1 MKIIRAILMHQMCI
15 LTLIS
20 LQWWSRPKKWKS
32 TTFNFFKSSK
42 ELVLLSKAVH
52 RHLYIKT
59 WDVVWLPMKNN
70 PPDYEV
76 FVSDL
81 LYHCQLHHIS
91 IIVTMIN
98 YGPIRLFEAN
108 KILDLH
114 CMLLHCQFWIF
125 DLHVHLFHNF
135 IAI

>member
-1 MKIIRAILMHQMCI
+1 MHIILTVPILMHQMRI
-15 LTLIS
+15 LTIIS

-32 TTFNFFKSSK
+32 TTFFF
-42 ELVLLSKAVH
+42 LRAVLLSKAVR

-59 WDVVWLPMKNN
+59 WDVVWLPMRNN
-70 PPDYEV
+70 PPEYEV
-76 FVSDL
+76 FVSDFTQ
-81 LYHCQLHHIS
+81 YHCQLHHIS

-108 KILDLH
+108 KMLDLH
-114 CMLLHCQFWIF
+114 CMVLHCQFWIF
-125 DLHVHLFHNF
+125 DLYLFHNF